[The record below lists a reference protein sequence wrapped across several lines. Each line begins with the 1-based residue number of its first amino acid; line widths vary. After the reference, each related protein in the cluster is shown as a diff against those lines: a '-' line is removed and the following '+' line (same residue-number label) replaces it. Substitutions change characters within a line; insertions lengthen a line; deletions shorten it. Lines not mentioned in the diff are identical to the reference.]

1 MPARA
6 QQPLGEADTPG
17 AILVAVASGRRF
29 AIPAVAVREV
39 TRLPRL
45 TPVPQAPAGLLGLG
59 SFRGEV
65 LAVLAPGDAVKASA
79 ALVLA
84 GDARAVL
91 AVDRV
96 ERLERS
102 GTAAQVDPL
111 DLAAFL
117 RDALP
122 ERPATRRGAA
132 TRQDGEAQAE
142 AASTVSLLCFAV
154 AGQSFAMD
162 LQDVEAVFALP
173 QDLAPL
179 PGSREAVLGTCQH
192 QDALLGVLSLA
203 RLLDLPAS
211 AKARPMVV
219 VVRVGTHRAG
229 LVVERLTGV
238 LRIAADRIDPVPAAL
253 AQGGANNGAETRIR
267 AIARPATGPLV
278 SLLAPDALLDDALT
292 AQRAST
298 VGTERQASAQVAEAT
313 RPHLLFRIGVHRLAF
328 PLGAVERVVLPP
340 RRLTPLPGA
349 RASVLGLATIAG
361 SLVPLVDQSLRLTGE
376 PAAGRERRV
385 VVVRLGDGP
394 GAWTAGFL
402 VDGVIGIRAVADSAL
417 SPAPVPEDLA
427 QGVLGGVLRLDGDA
441 PVLVLTPEVLLDR
454 VEADLVAR
462 RQDAA

>member
-1 MPARA
+1 
-6 QQPLGEADTPG
+6 
-17 AILVAVASGRRF
+17 
-29 AIPAVAVREV
+29 
-39 TRLPRL
+39 
-45 TPVPQAPAGLLGLG
+45 
-59 SFRGEV
+59 
-65 LAVLAPGDAVKASA
+65 
-79 ALVLA
+79 
-84 GDARAVL
+84 
-91 AVDRV
+91 
-96 ERLERS
+96 
-102 GTAAQVDPL
+102 
-111 DLAAFL
+111 
-117 RDALP
+117 
-122 ERPATRRGAA
+122 
-132 TRQDGEAQAE
+132 
-142 AASTVSLLCFAV
+142 
-154 AGQSFAMD
+154 
-162 LQDVEAVFALP
+162 
-173 QDLAPL
+173 
-179 PGSREAVLGTCQH
+179 
-192 QDALLGVLSLA
+192 
-203 RLLDLPAS
+203 
-211 AKARPMVV
+211 
-219 VVRVGTHRAG
+219 
-229 LVVERLTGV
+229 
-238 LRIAADRIDPVPAAL
+238 VPAAL